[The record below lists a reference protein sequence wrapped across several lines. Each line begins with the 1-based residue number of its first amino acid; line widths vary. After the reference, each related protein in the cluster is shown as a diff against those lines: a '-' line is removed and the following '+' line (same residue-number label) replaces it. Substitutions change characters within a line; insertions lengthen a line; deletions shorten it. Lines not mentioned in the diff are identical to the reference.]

1 MAEAVFKGG
10 RHLTKSE
17 ISNKKGQLYKNSFQ
31 NLEEGVVYHD
41 PMGSRTPGPIGKNSR
56 DLKEAMWA
64 QYQES
69 GIVKEFDEKQKK
81 GWTLGQTVEHIQKN
95 YDTGDFSLPIFH
107 VPEVNVV
114 NPKKTP
120 AADMIARETVET
132 ETVQATPETDQPDV
146 EFGLETTDDT
156 EGSYTY
162 NDGTYDSSADYQY
175 DVVGYGVATRLE
187 DKLVLAADALRATS
201 SVAERA
207 QANGMRQAEE
217 AQILLGEDAGGWD
230 GFADLGTELKTIDPT
245 SEQDYKAHIRELIDE
260 VEFEGGD
267 PGSIGVF
274 VDFDTHRELREELD
288 DNVRYL
294 DPGDEVGFGFR
305 ILQYDGVPIMKSSI
319 LTRKSTL
326 DTSGNS
332 ATNIFAVDMS
342 DHYMGML
349 QDMTVKPLAKIGPQE
364 QFATDAYGTLV
375 SEAHSHI
382 QYITQT
388 VP

>member
-17 ISNKKGQLYKNSFQ
+17 INNKKGQLYKNSFQ
-31 NLEEGVVYHD
+31 DLQEGVVYHD
-41 PMGSRTPGPIGKNSR
+41 PMGTRTSGPIGKNTR
-56 DLKEAMWA
+56 DLKEAMWE
-64 QYQES
+64 QYQEA

-114 NPKKTP
+114 NPEKTP

-132 ETVQATPETDQPDV
+132 DSVQATPETDQPDV
-146 EFGLETTDDT
+146 EFGLETTNDT
-156 EGSYTY
+156 EGQYTY
-162 NDGTYDSSADYQY
+162 NDGTYDQSSDYQY

-217 AQILLGEDAGGWD
+217 RQILNGADTNGWD
-230 GFADLGTELKTIDPT
+230 GFTDFGTQYDSVDPT
-245 SEQDYKAHIRELIDE
+245 SSQNYKSLIRELIDE
-260 VEFEGGD
+260 VEFNGGD

-305 ILQYDGVPIMKSSI
+305 ILQYDGVPIMKSNA
-319 LTRKSTL
+319 LTRKDTL
-326 DTSGNS
+326 TSGDS
-332 ATNIFAVDMS
+332 ADNIIAVDMS

-349 QDMTVKPLAKIGPQE
+349 QDMTVKPLARVGPAE

-375 SEAHSHI
+375 SEAHSHV
-382 QYITQT
+382 QYITQS